1 MIKQQKLEDLIL
13 ESIILKPTSTGWH
26 VCKCQLCHDYK
37 ERGGFKF
44 DGGAVGYSCFNCGKT
59 GKYEEFSGEMSKN
72 MRHILNTYGIEDSEI
87 DVVVNSAFFNKKEDT
102 TKITLGSLKK
112 VNTATP
118 TIKFPTKTFRLGST
132 TEEMDYQQRIA
143 NYLLKRSIDLDK
155 YPFYFSLDPRMKDR
169 VIIPF
174 FRNGNLIYWQARSIN
189 ADEKK
194 RYDNPNV
201 SRDAVIF
208 NFDQLQSYN
217 PTPLLV
223 CEGVFDA
230 MMFDGIAVLGSKLSD
245 AKLELLSKSNRRL
258 VFVIDKDKNG
268 AHFADAILQCGW
280 EITFAPRGA
289 DDLNQSVQRFGR
301 SWTARQLIKNIP
313 QDDASARLAISFNC
327 K

>member
-13 ESIILKPTSTGWH
+13 ESLILKPTSTGWH

-44 DGGAVGYSCFNCGKT
+44 DGGAVGFSCFNCGKT

-72 MRHILNTYGIEDSEI
+72 MRYILNAHGIEDSEI
-87 DVVVNSAFFNKKEDT
+87 DVVVNSAFFNKKEESS
-102 TKITLGSLKK
+102 KITLTSLQK
-112 VNTATP
+112 VNTNTP
-118 TIKFPTKTFRLGST
+118 TVKFPPKTFRLGAT
-132 TEEMDYQQRIA
+132 GEDIDLQQRIV
-143 NYLLKRSIDLDK
+143 NYLIERQVDLDR
-155 YPFYFSLDPRMKDR
+155 YPFYFSLDARMKDR

-174 FRNGNLIYWQARSIN
+174 YRNGNLIYWQARSI
-189 ADEKK
+189 DSSEKK
-194 RYDNPNV
+194 RYDNAIV
-201 SRDAVIF
+201 SRDAIIF
-208 NFDQLQSYN
+208 NFDQLQSYS

-230 MMFDGIAVLGSKLSD
+230 MMFDGVAVLGSKLSD
-245 AKLELLSKSNRRL
+245 AKLELLSKANRRL

-268 AHFADAILQCGW
+268 AQFAEAILKCGW
-280 EITFAPRGA
+280 EITFAPNGA
-289 DDLNQSVQRFGR
+289 ADINRSVQRFGR
-301 SWTARQLIKNIP
+301 SYTARQLIKNIP